1 MVHALDCRL
10 RCDVLDMVVD
20 AIADED
26 RGSGEEACGS
36 ELQECSAVRRSH
48 QVKNELMMLKK
59 ESILIV

>member
-1 MVHALDCRL
+1 MVHALVCRL
-10 RCDVLDMVVD
+10 RGDVLDMVVD

-36 ELQECSAVRRSH
+36 ERHECSAVRRRH
-48 QVKNELMMLKK
+48 QVKSELTMLKK

>member
-10 RCDVLDMVVD
+10 LVDGFNVIVD
-20 AIADED
+20 AITNQD

-36 ELQECSAVRRSH
+36 ERHECSAVRRRH
-48 QVKNELMMLKK
+48 QVKSELTMLKK